1 MRLLIENKCFQ
12 QDRNEF
18 SVQVKRMK
26 VENGQIFLDGVSI
39 ETAACLGI
47 KCAGLKRLNHVR
59 FFCQGC
65 HSSML

>member
-1 MRLLIENKCFQ
+1 
-12 QDRNEF
+12 
-18 SVQVKRMK
+18 MK
-26 VENGQIFLDGVSI
+26 VENGQIFLVGVSI